1 MKTFFI
7 TFASLLFKKLAN
19 ELRDGFKSQ
28 VTIRRNLFFLHSSS
42 IFSIIGNINAKTV

>member
-19 ELRDGFKSQ
+19 ELRDGFNPQ
-28 VTIRRNLFFLHSSS
+28 VTMGRNLFFLHYSS
-42 IFSIIGNINAKTV
+42 TLV